1 MLEGLAVLCA
11 IARAFDFEKVGLDG
25 RRNANEKFEE
35 AWNVYAATSVPVDGM
50 VMRVSKAS
58 ERVCFA

>member
-11 IARAFDFEKVGLDG
+11 TARAFDFEKVGLDG
-25 RRNANEKFEE
+25 RRNANEKFEKE
-35 AWNVYAATSVPVDGM
+35 VWNVYAVTSVPVDGI

-58 ERVCFA
+58 E